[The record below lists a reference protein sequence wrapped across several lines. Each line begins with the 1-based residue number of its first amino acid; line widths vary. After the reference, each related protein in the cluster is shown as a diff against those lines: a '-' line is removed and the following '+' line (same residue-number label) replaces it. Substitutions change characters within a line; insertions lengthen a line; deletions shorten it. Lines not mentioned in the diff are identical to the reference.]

1 MTATTGNVLM
11 NASMMCADP
20 MHLGHE
26 VDALIG
32 AGIDMFHCDVMDGVF
47 VPNIT
52 LGLYQIEALSKSS
65 TVPIEVHLM
74 VSKPED
80 YIETL
85 ADYGVAIITVHAES
99 TRHLSRL
106 LHSIKKRGIRVGL
119 SLNPATP
126 VTSVKDVMHLVDLL
140 QIMTVDPGF
149 AGQAFLTRSNERVA
163 EARAMLEELG
173 LHDIT
178 IQVDGSINMTTIPDV
193 VASGAKSLVLGSSS
207 LFGAGTEHYEER
219 IIELRKVADLHG
231 TN

>member
-1 MTATTGNVLM
+1 VTAATGDVLM

-26 VDALIG
+26 VHALVE

-52 LGLYQIEALSKSS
+52 LGLYQIEALAKSS

-85 ADYGVAIITVHAES
+85 ADFGVAVITVHAES

-163 EARAMLEELG
+163 EARIMLEELG
-173 LHDIT
+173 LTEVT
-178 IQVDGSINMTTIPDV
+178 IQVDGSINTATIPDV
-193 VASGAKSLVLGSSS
+193 VANGAKSLVLGSSS
-207 LFGAGTEHYEER
+207 LFGVGTDHYEKQ
-219 IIELRKVADLHG
+219 IIELRKVAGHREI
-231 TN
+231 T